1 MKGKWYLSAL
11 LVVLLSSSACTA
23 DPIPS
28 SPELSSIEKLQQK
41 YTIDEDGNV
50 RDYMS
55 TLNLTCERGENYE
68 ILSDGAKSE
77 FHYYV
82 MDDYGN
88 VMDEGY
94 HDWLGSF
101 NFSTKDGLLELDYGF
116 GSMFWQKRYYDV
128 SNGRVSRFFSKPVQ
142 THGELVAYFTTKD
155 ESLDW
160 VLVIQNMFDPAVYYK
175 EIIRDFSLYVYT
187 APSTAEFLD
196 DGKKLSITY
205 WLKPDDR
212 EVTEIIDLM

>member
-55 TLNLTCERGENYE
+55 TLNLTCERGENYV
-68 ILSDGAKSE
+68 ILSDEAKIA
-77 FHYYV
+77 FRYYV
-82 MDDYGN
+82 MDNQGN
-88 VMDEGY
+88 IMDEGY
-94 HDWLGSF
+94 HSGRGGFGFETTDEFLV
-101 NFSTKDGLLELDYGF
+101 LHYGF
-116 GSMFWQKRYYDV
+116 GSPVWQKRYYDV

-142 THGELVAYFTTKD
+142 THGELVAYFIKKD